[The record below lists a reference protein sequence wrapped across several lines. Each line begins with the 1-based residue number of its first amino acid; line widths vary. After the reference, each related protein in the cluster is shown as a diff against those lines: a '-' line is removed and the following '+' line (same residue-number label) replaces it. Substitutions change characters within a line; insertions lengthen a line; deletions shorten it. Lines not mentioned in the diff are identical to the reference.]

1 MTDEAK
7 ILALP
12 GRLDLQT
19 AKAMKASLVD
29 ARGQAV
35 TINAAAV
42 EWVGGLG
49 AQILV
54 AAQTTW
60 SEDGQPFAI
69 AEPSAAFTEGLRRLG
84 FRPDLNPLEEC

>member
-1 MTDEAK
+1 MTDDAN

-19 AKAMKASLVD
+19 AKAMQASLAA
-29 ARGQAV
+29 ARGKAV

-54 AAQTTW
+54 AARTTW

-69 AEPSAAFTEGLRRLG
+69 TEPSEAFTQGLRRLG
-84 FRPDLNPLEEC
+84 FRADLNPLEEC